1 MAKKLILIVED
12 NSELSLVL
20 EQVLSESGYEVI
32 TSDLVASGYN
42 IFINR
47 KPNLVIVDINL
58 PDGSGLEL
66 CKKIRE
72 HPYLKSTPVIILTAQ
87 NEIEEKIKGFSYGA
101 DQYLV
106 KPLPASEIVMWV
118 NALLRRVEFDKEGS
132 SNKIIVGNLI
142 VEKESMLV
150 KYKGMVINNLT
161 EREFLVFYALVE
173 HRPNILSRKFI
184 LSKVWNT
191 IAVDHLVDT
200 HIYNLK
206 KKLPPELADKIQS
219 VPGKGFRFFV
229 SE

>member
-1 MAKKLILIVED
+1 
-12 NSELSLVL
+12 
-20 EQVLSESGYEVI
+20 
-32 TSDLVASGYN
+32 
-42 IFINR
+42 
-47 KPNLVIVDINL
+47 
-58 PDGSGLEL
+58 
-66 CKKIRE
+66 
-72 HPYLKSTPVIILTAQ
+72 
-87 NEIEEKIKGFSYGA
+87 
-101 DQYLV
+101 
-106 KPLPASEIVMWV
+106 
-118 NALLRRVEFDKEGS
+118 
-132 SNKIIVGNLI
+132 
-142 VEKESMLV
+142 MLV

-206 KKLPPELADKIQS
+206 KKLPQELADKIQS